1 MRIVCFELLHKN
13 LPNSLKKRSN
23 KSFVPYS
30 LMPIKRDFAFLIDIE
45 KPAEDIISSIK
56 RTLRII
62 DHVHMLDINLFDIY
76 SENLLNSNKKSL
88 AIEVI
93 MQPLEKTLK
102 ENEIFEISE
111 LIIKGVKKDT
121 NAILRD

>member
-1 MRIVCFELLHKN
+1 M
-13 LPNSLKKRSN
+13 
-23 KSFVPYS
+23 
-30 LMPIKRDFAFLIDIE
+30 
-45 KPAEDIISSIK
+45 
-56 RTLRII
+56 
-62 DHVHMLDINLFDIY
+62 
-76 SENLLNSNKKSL
+76 